1 MAVVSIEDL
10 CFGYTD
16 IDLLKNASLKINE
29 GEHVGLVGLNGC
41 GKTTLMNLLALK
53 ISPDRGSIVWDKNK
67 TFSYL
72 DQMLVVNS
80 DVSINEYLYSVY
92 NDLFIKED
100 EMNKLYESLGDA
112 DASSYDKILAKAER
126 ISEYLEK
133 NNFYRIKS
141 DIGNI
146 INCLGIDIGDS
157 INDARLLKDLSG
169 GQRARVFLGK
179 MLLEKKDVLLLDEP
193 TNFLDVSHIEWL
205 GKFLSNYK
213 KEFVVISHDPV
224 FLNNVC
230 NYIVDLDGK
239 MLTKYKGNYDAFIMQ
254 KETNREAYIKQY
266 NKQQEKIKKLE
277 TYIAKNLVRASTTK
291 QAQSRRKE
299 LEKMDKLEKLSS
311 DYKMAIH
318 FPFTHSFNMLALE
331 VKNLSIGYDKVILKD
346 INVRMEFGRRYII
359 TGANGVGKTTFIKT
373 IMGIIRP
380 KGGKIKLTPF
390 NDITYFSQD
399 ENVLDITPIDY
410 IRLEYPRMDNTKV
423 RTLLGNFGVKGE
435 LALSSM
441 KELSGG
447 ENCKVRLARISLKPS
462 NMLILDEPTNH
473 LDRVA
478 KDALVD
484 ALNKYDGTIILV
496 SHDKDFYKRLSRE
509 NQKNDKI
516 IEINFKTNV

>member
-10 CFGYTD
+10 YFGYTD

-41 GKTTLMNLLALK
+41 GKTTLMNLLALRL
-53 ISPDRGSIVWDKNK
+53 SPDRGSIIWDKNK
-67 TFSYL
+67 SFSYL

-80 DVSINEYLYSVY
+80 DISINEYLYSVY
-92 NDLFIKED
+92 NELFIKEE
-100 EMNKLYESLGDA
+100 EMNKLYDSLALA
-112 DASSYDKILAKAER
+112 DMNDYDKILVKAER
-126 ISEYLEK
+126 INEYLEK

-141 DIGNI
+141 DVGNI
-146 INCLGIDIGDS
+146 INGLGIDIGDS
-157 INDARLLKDLSG
+157 INEARLLRELSG

-205 GKFLSNYK
+205 GKYLVNYK
-213 KEFVVISHDPV
+213 KEFIVISHDPD
-224 FLNNVC
+224 FLNTVC
-230 NYIVDLDGK
+230 NFIVDLDGK
-239 MLTKYKGNYDAFIMQ
+239 KLTKYRGNYDAFIMQ
-254 KETNREAYIKQY
+254 KEVNRDAYIKQY
-266 NKQQEKIKKLE
+266 NKQREKIKKLE

-299 LEKMDKLEKLSS
+299 LEKMDVLEKLSS

-331 VKNLSIGYDKVILKD
+331 TKNLSIGYDKVILKD
-346 INVRMEFGRRYII
+346 INVKMEFGRRYVI

-373 IMGIIRP
+373 ILGLISA
-380 KGGKIKLTPF
+380 KSGKIKLTPY
-390 NDITYFSQD
+390 NNITYFSQD
-399 ENVLDITPIDY
+399 EDVLDITPIEY

-462 NMLILDEPTNH
+462 NMLVLDEPTNH

-478 KDALVD
+478 KDALID
-484 ALNKYDGTIILV
+484 ALNSYSGTIILV
-496 SHDKDFYKRLSRE
+496 SHDKDFCKRLQR
-509 NQKNDKI
+509 KDIINDKV
-516 IEINFKTNV
+516 IEINFKTNI